1 MLKNY
6 NFAIYSND
14 QAGILNRI
22 TAVFSRVNLNIEA
35 LSVCESEQPGVF
47 RHSVQ
52 VRCDHARAFR
62 LSKQLERQIDVIKAE
77 FYPDEDLIQQEV
89 ALYKIASKSMLE
101 QTLAEQII
109 HRHHARVLSM
119 NNDYTVIEKTG
130 KRSES
135 QALFD
140 DLSVVG
146 VLEFARSGPVSISKQ
161 NAEAA
166 MSADMS
172 MFKQHAT
179 CDATAERSTEN
190 LKYQF

>member
-1 MLKNY
+1 MNKNY

-22 TAVFSRVNLNIEA
+22 TAVFSRINLNIDA
-35 LSVCESEQPGVF
+35 LSVCESEQTGVF

-52 VRCDHARAFR
+52 VCCDQATAFR
-62 LSKQLERQIDVIKAE
+62 LSKQLERQIEVIKAD
-77 FYPDEDLIQQEV
+77 FHHDEEMIQQEV

-119 NNDYTVIEKTG
+119 NSEYTVIEKTG
-130 KRSES
+130 KRTES

-140 DLSVVG
+140 DLAVVG
-146 VLEFARSGPVSISKQ
+146 VLEFVRSGPVSISKPIS
-161 NAEAA
+161 ETA

-172 MFKQHAT
+172 VFKQSAT
-179 CDATAERSTEN
+179 CDA
-190 LKYQF
+190 KV

>member
-1 MLKNY
+1 MTKNY

-22 TAVFSRVNLNIEA
+22 TAVFSRVNLNIDA
-35 LSVCESEQPGVF
+35 LSVCESEQSGVF

-52 VRCDHARAFR
+52 VRCDHTTAFR
-62 LSKQLERQIDVIKAE
+62 LSKQLERQIEVIRAE
-77 FYPDEDLIQQEV
+77 FQHDDDMIQQEV

-101 QTLAEQII
+101 QTLTEQII

-119 NNDYTVIEKTG
+119 NSQFTVIEKTG
-130 KRSES
+130 KRHES

-140 DLSVVG
+140 DLSVIG
-146 VLEFARSGPVSISKQ
+146 VLEFVRSGPVSISKPM
-161 NAEAA
+161 ADEA

-172 MFKQHAT
+172 VFKQHAT
-179 CDATAERSTEN
+179 CDLDHQVDT
-190 LKYQF
+190 

>member
-1 MLKNY
+1 MNKSH

-52 VRCDHARAFR
+52 VRCDHATAVR
-62 LSKQLERQIDVIKAE
+62 LSKQLERQIEVIKAV
-77 FYPDEDLIQQEV
+77 FHTDEEMIQQEV

-101 QTLAEQII
+101 QTLTEQII

-119 NNDYTVIEKTG
+119 NSEYTVIEKTG
-130 KRSES
+130 KREES

-146 VLEFARSGPVSISKQ
+146 VLEFVRSGPVSISKPKP
-161 NAEAA
+161 NDA

-172 MFKQHAT
+172 FFKQHAT
-179 CDATAERSTEN
+179 CDVDQALET
-190 LKYQF
+190 

>member
-1 MLKNY
+1 MNKNY

-22 TAVFSRVNLNIEA
+22 TAVFSRVNLNIDA
-35 LSVCESEQPGVF
+35 LSVCESEQNGVF

-52 VRCDHARAFR
+52 VHCDHATAFR
-62 LSKQLERQIDVIKAE
+62 LSKQLERQIEVIRAA
-77 FYPDEDLIQQEV
+77 FQADDEMIQQEV

-101 QTLAEQII
+101 QTLTEQII

-119 NNDYTVIEKTG
+119 NSQFTVIEKTG
-130 KRSES
+130 QRHES

-146 VLEFARSGPVSISKQ
+146 VLEFVRSGPVSISKPM
-161 NAEAA
+161 NAEA
-166 MSADMS
+166 MSHDMS
-172 MFKQHAT
+172 VFKQNAT
-179 CDATAERSTEN
+179 CDADH
-190 LKYQF
+190 QVDV

>member
-1 MLKNY
+1 MIKNY
-6 NFAIYSND
+6 NFAVYSND

-35 LSVCESEQPGVF
+35 LSVCESAQSGVF
-47 RHSVQ
+47 RHSIQ
-52 VRCDHARAFR
+52 VRCDHARAIR
-62 LSKQLERQIDVIKAE
+62 LNKQLERHIEVIKAD
-77 FYPDEDLIQQEV
+77 FQHDDQMIQQEV

-101 QTLAEQII
+101 QTLTEQII

-119 NNDYTVIEKTG
+119 NSEFTVIEKTG
-130 KRSES
+130 KRAES

-146 VLEFARSGPVSISKQ
+146 VLEFVRSGPVSISKPMA
-161 NAEAA
+161 NDA

-172 MFKQHAT
+172 FFKQHAT
-179 CDATAERSTEN
+179 CDAEHPVET
-190 LKYQF
+190 